1 MLIFLII
8 ALSIPTLTLLW
19 LVWAWHHT
27 RKQGTLRLARML
39 PVAAALL
46 FLGCYA
52 WVFFQR
58 GSDLPGLHPW
68 LYAFVLIWA
77 LGVLPFLALPL
88 AAGGILSSLWSRIR
102 SRLQA
107 QDRTADPEST
117 AAAHSR
123 DLSRRTFLKGTLAT
137 IPPVAALGATA
148 FSIPQARHF
157 RVREIV
163 VPVEGLPSGL
173 HGMSI
178 AHITDVHAAKFTRG
192 RTLREIAKATSDLG
206 TDLVVNTGDLID
218 HRIAD
223 LPEALDMLEKID
235 SRLGVYSV
243 EGNHDLFDD
252 PQAFVDMFAE
262 RGLPLLRDGSARI
275 RHGGTD
281 IDLLGIRWHG
291 RNTTL
296 ADHVSA
302 AAALRSNAALPILLA
317 HHPHAFDYSAEAGI
331 PLTLA
336 GHTHGGQIM
345 ITPRLGAANAM
356 FRYWSGLYQE
366 NGCSLVVSNGAG
378 NWFPLRT
385 AAPAEIIRIELRR
398 KEA

>member
-1 MLIFLII
+1 MLVFLTI
-8 ALSIPTLTLLW
+8 ALSIPLLTMLW
-19 LVWAWHHT
+19 LAWALLHT
-27 RKQGTLRLARML
+27 RKAGAPRLARML
-39 PVAAALL
+39 PLAVSLL
-46 FLGCYA
+46 FLTCYA

-58 GSDLPGLHPW
+58 GGDLPGLHPW

-88 AAGGILSSLWSRIR
+88 ATAGAALNLWSYIR
-102 SRLQA
+102 SRLRSPGGFEFH
-107 QDRTADPEST
+107 D
-117 AAAHSR
+117 SR
-123 DLSRRTFLKGTLAT
+123 NDKPSREVSRRTFLKGALAT
-137 IPPVAALGATA
+137 IPPVAAMGATA
-148 FSIPQARHF
+148 FSIPQTRHF

-163 VPVEGLPSGL
+163 VNVDGLPSGL

-178 AHITDVHAAKFTRG
+178 AHISDVHAAKFTRG
-192 RTLREIAKATSDLG
+192 EKLREIAKATTDLDV
-206 TDLVVNTGDLID
+206 DLVVNTGDLID
-218 HRIAD
+218 HRITD
-223 LPEALDMLEKID
+223 LSEALDMLEKID

-252 PQAFVDMFAE
+252 AQAFVDMFAE
-262 RGLPLLRDGSARI
+262 RGLPLLRDGAARI
-275 RHGGTD
+275 HHRGED

-296 ADHVSA
+296 ADHVGA
-302 AAALRSNAALPILLA
+302 VTALRSHNAFPILLA
-317 HHPHAFDYSAEAGI
+317 HHPHAFDNSAEAGI

-345 ITPRLGAANAM
+345 VTPRFGAANAM
-356 FRYWSGLYQE
+356 FRYWSGLYQK
-366 NGCSLVVSNGAG
+366 NDCSLVVSNGAG